1 LDHHAIRVYMMP
13 HTVHIIGSGL
23 AGLAAAVALAEQG
36 VATIVH
42 EATDQAGGRCRS
54 YDDAASGMRI
64 DNGTH
69 ILLSGN
75 KAALGFLTRIGSAG
89 LITGAP
95 AARFPFIDL
104 ATKQRWTLDLGV
116 GRLPLWMFDPHRRA
130 PRTRARDYVGLA
142 RLMWPTADQPLC
154 RIMSCAGP
162 AYEQVMRPLLLAAL
176 NTDPKGA
183 SSDLARA
190 VVWESIAQGGAACR
204 PYLVPRGLSAAF
216 VEPAM
221 AYLRGHGG
229 VLCFGHQLRRC
240 VAAADAVTALDFG
253 DDKVA
258 VGPDD
263 AVVLA
268 VPPYAAGS
276 IIPQLQTPDEFRAIV
291 NAHFRIVP
299 PPGPEPMLGIF
310 NGTAEWLFFFED
322 RISATIS
329 GADRF
334 MQHTKDELARM
345 IWRDVQR
352 VAKVAAEMPP
362 WQIVRERRATFA
374 ATPSQNAKR
383 AGVRTA
389 WRNLALAGDWTN
401 TGLPPTIESAVRSGT
416 RAADF
421 IMQS

>member
-1 LDHHAIRVYMMP
+1 MMP
-13 HTVHIIGSGL
+13 RTVHIVGGGV
-23 AGLAAAVALAEQG
+23 AGLAAAVGLAARG
-36 VATIVH
+36 VTTIVH
-42 EATDQAGGRCRS
+42 EATDHAGGRCRS

-75 KAALGFLTRIGSAG
+75 TAALGFVTRIGAAG
-89 LITGAP
+89 LITGA
-95 AARFPFIDL
+95 AEARFPFIDL

-130 PRTRARDYVGLA
+130 PGTRAWDYLALA

-154 RIMSCAGP
+154 RVMSCSGP

-176 NTDPKGA
+176 NMDPDGA
-183 SSDLARA
+183 SCDLVRA
-190 VVWESIAQGGAACR
+190 VVRQSIAKGGAACR
-204 PYLVPRGLSAAF
+204 PYLVPRGLSTTF
-216 VEPAM
+216 VEPAIG
-221 AYLRGHGG
+221 YLRGHGG
-229 VLCFGHQLRRC
+229 ALHFGHQLRRC
-240 VAAADAVTALDFG
+240 VVTADAVTELDFG
-253 DDKVA
+253 DHKVA

-268 VPPYAAGS
+268 VPAYAARS
-276 IIPQLQTPDEFRAIV
+276 IIPQLQAPDEFRAIV

-299 PPGPEPMLGIF
+299 PPGVERMLGIF

-334 MQHTKDELARM
+334 MQHTKDELAKM
-345 IWRDVQR
+345 IWQDVQR
-352 VAKVAAEMPP
+352 VACVAADLPP

-383 AGVRTA
+383 SGVRTA

-401 TGLPPTIESAVRSGT
+401 TGLPATIEGAVRSGT

-421 IMQS
+421 VMQL

>member
-1 LDHHAIRVYMMP
+1 MP
-13 HTVHIIGSGL
+13 RTVHIIGGGL
-23 AGLAAAVALAEQG
+23 AGLAAAVGLAGRG
-36 VATIVH
+36 VATVVH
-42 EATDQAGGRCRS
+42 EATDHAGGRCRS

-75 KAALGFLTRIGSAG
+75 TAALGFLTRIGAAELIAG
-89 LITGAP
+89 ARE
-95 AARFPFIDL
+95 ARFPFIDL

-116 GRLPLWMFDPHRRA
+116 GRLPLWVFDPHRRA
-130 PRTRARDYVGLA
+130 PRTRARDYVALA

-154 RIMSCAGP
+154 RVMSCTGP
-162 AYEQVMRPLLLAAL
+162 AYQQVMRPLLLAAL
-176 NTDPKGA
+176 NTDPDGA
-183 SSDLARA
+183 SSHLARA
-190 VVWESIAQGGAACR
+190 VVRESIAQGGAACR

-216 VEPAM
+216 VEPAIG
-221 AYLRGHGG
+221 YLRGHGG
-229 VLCFGHQLRRC
+229 AFRFGRQLRRC
-240 VAAADAVTALDFG
+240 GASADAVTELDFG
-253 DDKVA
+253 DSKLA
-258 VGPDD
+258 LGPDD

-268 VPPYAAGS
+268 VPPYAARS
-276 IIPQLQTPDEFRAIV
+276 IIPQLQAPDEFRAIV
-291 NAHFRIVP
+291 NAHFRIIP
-299 PPGPEPMLGIF
+299 PPGLEPMIGLF

-334 MQHTKDELARM
+334 MQHTKDELAKM

-352 VAKVAAEMPP
+352 VANVAAEIPP

-374 ATPSQNAKR
+374 ATPAQNAKR
-383 AGVRTA
+383 SGVRTA

-401 TGLPPTIESAVRSGT
+401 TGLPATIESAVRSGT

>member
-1 LDHHAIRVYMMP
+1 MP
-13 HTVHIIGSGL
+13 RTVHIIGAGL
-23 AGLAAAVALAEQG
+23 AGLAAAVSLAARG
-36 VATIVH
+36 VATVVH

-75 KAALGFLTRIGSAG
+75 TAALGFLTCIGATR
-89 LITGAP
+89 LVAGAP
-95 AARFPFIDL
+95 KARFPFVDL
-104 ATKQRWTLDLGV
+104 VTKQRWTLDLGD
-116 GRLPLWMFDPHRRA
+116 GRLPLWVFDRHRRA
-130 PRTRARDYVGLA
+130 PNTRARDYVALA
-142 RLMWPTADQPLC
+142 RLMWPTPDRPLSQV
-154 RIMSCAGP
+154 ISCSGP

-176 NTDPKGA
+176 NTEPSTA
-183 SSDLARA
+183 SLDLARA
-190 VVWESIAQGGAACR
+190 VVRESIAQGGAACR
-204 PYLVPRGLSAAF
+204 PYLAPRGLSAAF
-216 VEPAM
+216 VEPAL
-221 AYLRGHGG
+221 AYLADHAG
-229 VLCFGHQLRRC
+229 VIRFGNQLRRC
-240 VAAADAVTALDFG
+240 VATAETVTGLDFG
-253 DDKVA
+253 NAVA
-258 VGPDD
+258 PVGPDD

-276 IIPQLQTPDEFRAIV
+276 IIPQLQAPDEFRAIV

-299 PPGPEPMLGIF
+299 PPDLEPMIGVL
-310 NGTAEWLFFFED
+310 NGTAEWIFLFDD

-334 MQHTKDELARM
+334 MPHTKEDLAKM

-352 VAKVAAEMPP
+352 VVSVPAEMPP

-374 ATPSQNAKR
+374 ATPTQNAKR
-383 AGVRTA
+383 PGVRTA

-401 TGLPPTIESAVRSGT
+401 TGLPATIESAVRSGT

-421 IMQS
+421 VMQS